1 MKMLATL
8 SLIVALLTGAVLF
21 VQADHGSTE
30 AAETSTVA
38 AGAAPPAPEAAASSS
53 DIAAVT
59 QVSGEEAFNT
69 ECSACHMAYPP
80 AMLPA
85 RSWQAITGDL
95 ANHFGEDASL
105 DPDTAQKISEYL
117 VAHAAE
123 TTRQGQWLLRGIG
136 ADQVPLRITE
146 MPWWKR
152 AHYEVP
158 AAAFARQ
165 DVMSPSNC
173 LGCHRG
179 GESEETE
186 DD

>member
-21 VQADHGSTE
+21 VQAGRGSTE
-30 AAETSTVA
+30 AAETPTPA
-38 AGAAPPAPEAAASSS
+38 AGAAPPAPDAAASSS
-53 DIAAVT
+53 DTAAAAP
-59 QVSGEEAFNT
+59 VSGEAAFNS

-85 RSWQAITGDL
+85 RSWRAITGDL

-105 DPDTAQKISEYL
+105 DPATTQKIGDYL
-117 VAHAAE
+117 VANAAE
-123 TTRQGQWLLRGIG
+123 TTRQGQWLLRGVS

-146 MPWWKR
+146 MPWWR
-152 AHYEVP
+152 QAHYEVP
-158 AAAFARQ
+158 ARYFTRP
-165 DVMSPSNC
+165 DVMTKSNC

-179 GESEETE
+179 GASEEME